1 MIFADDEVLVE
12 VVQLGDYSTE
22 NSSLLVLLEFGEEL
36 TVLCVLSDCLGVFL
50 VEPQGNVVFVGEH
63 VLALLSELE

>member
-1 MIFADDEVLVE
+1 MLIE
-12 VVQLGDYSTE
+12 VVQLGDYSIE

>member
-1 MIFADDEVLVE
+1 MLVE